1 MVEQSPGPEV
11 QNGAVGNDK
20 FKSAYATISGEEADW
35 QAVLAACLDALG
47 TLPEGANLGFLYA
60 TDVLA
65 EDFEALHAHLRTATG
80 IDEWVGTLGSGILSN
95 AVEIYGQAAISILVM
110 ALPADDFRLFA
121 PVVESLDDFRAS
133 HGEWVDHRHP
143 ILGVVHGDPRNPD
156 IAEIIEDVSEETSTF
171 LIGGLVSSEG
181 PALQLSGSVS
191 EGGLSGVLFS
201 PDQLAVAGLTQGC
214 TPIGPL
220 RRVTEAEDNIIKKID
235 DRDAVDVLREDVG
248 ELLARD
254 LRRIGGYIY
263 VSFPIAASDTGD
275 YLVRNLVGIDLKR
288 GWIQVGELVTPG
300 MALSFCRR
308 DNDSALK
315 DLKRMLRDVAQR
327 AEAPPKAALYFSCIA
342 RGKNLFGPQS
352 EEVREIQAQFG
363 DLPLVGFFANGEISN
378 NRLYGYTGV
387 LTLLF

>member
-1 MVEQSPGPEV
+1 MDEQPHQLEIE
-11 QNGAVGNDK
+11 QGAVGNEK
-20 FKSAYATISGEEADW
+20 FKAAYAAVSGGPGGW
-35 QAVLAACLDALG
+35 QPVAAACLEALG
-47 TLPEGANLGFLYA
+47 PPPPGANLGFLYV

-65 EDFEALHAHLRTATG
+65 DDLEALHNHLRAATG
-80 IDEWVGTLGSGILSN
+80 IEHWVGTLGSGILAN
-95 AVEIYGQAAISILVM
+95 GVEIYGQPAVSILIM
-110 ALPADDFRLFA
+110 ASPDDDFRLFQ
-121 PVVESLDDFRAS
+121 PIVGSLDDFRSA
-133 HGEWVDHRHP
+133 HGDWVDRRHP
-143 ILGVVHGDPRNPD
+143 ILGVVHGDPRNRD
-156 IAEIIEDVSEETSTF
+156 IAEIVEDVSEAASAF
-171 LIGGLVSSEG
+171 LIGGLTSSQG
-181 PALQLSGSVS
+181 PALQVSGGVS

-220 RRVTEAEDNIIKKID
+220 RRITESEDNIIKKID
-235 DRDAVDVLREDVG
+235 DRDAVEVLREDVG

-275 YLVRNLVGIDLKR
+275 YLVRNLVGIDLNR

-315 DLKRMLRDVAQR
+315 DLKRMLRDVAHR

-342 RGKNLFGPQS
+342 RGRHLFGPQS
-352 EEVREIQAQFG
+352 EEVREIRAQFG
-363 DLPLVGFFANGEISN
+363 DLPLTGFFANGEISN

>member
-1 MVEQSPGPEV
+1 MDEQPQEHGV
-11 QNGAVGNDK
+11 RQGAVGNEK
-20 FKSAYATISGEEADW
+20 FKAAYAAVSGGPAGW
-35 QAVLAACLDALG
+35 QAVAKACLEVLG
-47 TLPEGANLGFLYA
+47 AAPAGANLGFLYA
-60 TDVLA
+60 TEALA
-65 EDFEALHAHLRTATG
+65 EDLEALLAHLRQATG
-80 IDEWVGTLGSGILSN
+80 IEQWVGTLGSGILSN
-95 AVEIYGQAAISILVM
+95 GVEIYGQPAISILVM
-110 ALPADDFRLFA
+110 ALPEDDFRLFA
-121 PVVESLDDFRAS
+121 PVVDSLDDFRAQ
-133 HGEWVDHRHP
+133 HDEWVDRQHP
-143 ILGVVHGDPRNPD
+143 ILGVVHGDPRNRD
-156 IAEIIEDVSEETSTF
+156 IAEIIEDISEETSTF
-171 LIGGLVSSEG
+171 LVGGLTSSQG
-181 PALQLSGSVS
+181 PALQISGGVS

-220 RRVTEAEDNIIKKID
+220 RRITEGEDNIIKKID
-235 DRDAVDVLREDVG
+235 DRDAVEILREDVG
-248 ELLARD
+248 ELLSRD

-275 YLVRNLVGIDLKR
+275 YLVRNLVGIDLNR

-327 AEAPPKAALYFSCIA
+327 AETPPKAALYFSCIA
-342 RGKNLFGPQS
+342 RGQHLFGPQS
-352 EEVREIQAQFG
+352 EEVREIAAQFG
-363 DLPLVGFFANGEISN
+363 DLPLTGFFANGEISN